1 MNSEFYYWFT
11 NYFQDLETII
21 ANDAAIK
28 EMEAA
33 GIAWVAEFSKIP
45 FFALKV
51 ITDIVDGGRPTHE
64 EFMANLGIAAV
75 KLQEKLLLVV
85 EFVSG
90 RELSNL

>member
-1 MNSEFYYWFT
+1 MEI
-11 NYFQDLETII
+11 II
-21 ANDAAIK
+21 ANDAAVK

-33 GIAWVAEFSKIP
+33 GIAWVAEFNKVP

-75 KLQEKLLLVV
+75 KLQEQLLKVV

-90 RELSNL
+90 RVLSDL

>member
-1 MNSEFYYWFT
+1 ME
-11 NYFQDLETII
+11 LII
-21 ANDAAIK
+21 ANDGAVK

-33 GIAWVAEFSKIP
+33 GIAWVAEFSKVP

-64 EFMANLGIAAV
+64 EFLANLGIAAV
-75 KLQEKLLLVV
+75 KLQEKLPLVV

-90 RELSNL
+90 RLLSDL